1 MRRTRGQ
8 RRPSLPR
15 RADRLGLG
23 AGLRLRSAARYD
35 LRCGPCELPLGR
47 SGGDLLRQQLGG
59 LTLRA
64 LLCAQFKEYLE
75 RAEYIKGVIDGQQ
88 PAETAPANGA
98 TGEKTRPP
106 GGGGDVRGPARTLS
120 YPCPSWL
127 HSTGAVRC
135 WSQERAVLSA

>member
-1 MRRTRGQ
+1 M
-8 RRPSLPR
+8 
-15 RADRLGLG
+15 
-23 AGLRLRSAARYD
+23 
-35 LRCGPCELPLGR
+35 
-47 SGGDLLRQQLGG
+47 LRQQLGG

-106 GGGGDVRGPARTLS
+106 GGGGDVRGPAPTLS
-120 YPCPSWL
+120 YPCASWL
-127 HSTGAVRC
+127 HSAGAVRC